1 MSGVGAIN
9 RMTAGQNR
17 DAMIA
22 STIQR
27 RSSALLRSLL
37 ILLVLFSAA
46 SMARAQEPAVELT
59 GIAAAPIRLSPQALS
74 GLPVAERDVTF
85 ETSKGP
91 ATRRYKGVL
100 LWDVLQANKA
110 LDGLKPVE
118 QLKKTFLVSAK
129 DGYQIAF
136 SIGEIHP
143 DFGNMP
149 LILVTAVDGKL
160 LDGGWRLV
168 APGDKRGARAVY
180 EVTKIELR

>member
-1 MSGVGAIN
+1 M
-9 RMTAGQNR
+9 
-17 DAMIA
+17 
-22 STIQR
+22 
-27 RSSALLRSLL
+27 LRTL
-37 ILLVLFSAA
+37 ILLALLT
-46 SMARAQEPAVELT
+46 MAPALRAQEPAVELN
-59 GIAAAPIRLSPQALS
+59 GIGSAPIRLSAQSLAA
-74 GLPVAERDVTF
+74 LPVAERDVTF

-143 DFGNMP
+143 DFGNLP
-149 LILVTAVDGKL
+149 LILVSTVDGKP

-168 APGDKRGARAVY
+168 APGDRRGARAVY
-180 EVTKIELR
+180 EVVKIELR

>member
-1 MSGVGAIN
+1 MLRTLLLLLALLSAAPAVRAQDPTIEL
-9 RMTAGQNR
+9 AG
-17 DAMIA
+17 IGSA
-22 STIQR
+22 ST
-27 RSSALLRSLL
+27 
-37 ILLVLFSAA
+37 
-46 SMARAQEPAVELT
+46 
-59 GIAAAPIRLSPQALS
+59 RLSSQSLS
-74 GLPVAERDVTF
+74 GLPVAEREVTF

-100 LWDVLQANKA
+100 LWDVLQANKV
-110 LDGLKPVE
+110 LDGLKPAD
-118 QLKKTFLVSAK
+118 QLKKTFFVSAK

-149 LILVTAVDGKL
+149 LLLVTAVDGKP
-160 LDGGWRLV
+160 LDRGWRLV

>member
-1 MSGVGAIN
+1 M
-9 RMTAGQNR
+9 
-17 DAMIA
+17 
-22 STIQR
+22 
-27 RSSALLRSLL
+27 LRAL
-37 ILLVLFSAA
+37 ILLALLTAA
-46 SMARAQEPAVELT
+46 PALRAQEPAVELT
-59 GIAAAPIRLSPQALS
+59 GIGPAPIRLSSQSLAA
-74 GLPVAERDVTF
+74 LPVAEREVTF

-118 QLKKTFLVSAK
+118 QLKKTFVVSAK

-143 DFGNMP
+143 DFGNLP
-149 LILVTAVDGKL
+149 LILVSAVDGKP

-180 EVTKIELR
+180 EVVKVELR

>member
-1 MSGVGAIN
+1 M
-9 RMTAGQNR
+9 
-17 DAMIA
+17 
-22 STIQR
+22 
-27 RSSALLRSLL
+27 LRSLL
-37 ILLVLFSAA
+37 LAFALLTITPAL
-46 SMARAQEPAVELT
+46 RAQEPAVELA
-59 GIAAAPIRLSPQALS
+59 GIGPAPIRLSTQSLAA
-74 GLPVAERDVTF
+74 LPVTERDVTF

-91 ATRRYKGVL
+91 ATRRYKGVQ

-129 DGYQIAF
+129 DGYQVAF

-143 DFGNMP
+143 DFGNLP
-149 LILVTAVDGKL
+149 LILVSAVDGKA

-180 EVTKIELR
+180 EVVKIELR

>member
-1 MSGVGAIN
+1 ML
-9 RMTAGQNR
+9 RPLL
-17 DAMIA
+17 IA
-22 STIQR
+22 LALLTI
-27 RSSALLRSLL
+27 SSAL
-37 ILLVLFSAA
+37 
-46 SMARAQEPAVELT
+46 RAQEPAVALT
-59 GIAAAPIRLSPQALS
+59 GIGSAPIQLTPQSLAA
-74 GLPVAERDVTF
+74 LPVAEREVTF

-118 QLKKTFLVSAK
+118 QLKKTFLVGAK

-143 DFGNMP
+143 DFGNLP
-149 LILVTAVDGKL
+149 LILVSAVDGKP

-180 EVTKIELR
+180 EVVKIELR

>member
-1 MSGVGAIN
+1 M
-9 RMTAGQNR
+9 
-17 DAMIA
+17 
-22 STIQR
+22 
-27 RSSALLRSLL
+27 LRPL
-37 ILLVLFSAA
+37 LLVLALLT
-46 SMARAQEPAVELT
+46 MAPALHAEQPAVAIT
-59 GIAAAPIRLSPQALS
+59 GIGTAPIQLTPQMLAA
-74 GLPVAERDVTF
+74 LPVIERDVTF

-143 DFGNMP
+143 DFGNLP
-149 LILVTAVDGKL
+149 LILVSTVDGKP

-180 EVTKIELR
+180 EVVKVELR

>member
-1 MSGVGAIN
+1 M
-9 RMTAGQNR
+9 
-17 DAMIA
+17 
-22 STIQR
+22 
-27 RSSALLRSLL
+27 LRSLL
-37 ILLVLFSAA
+37 IAFALLAA
-46 SMARAQEPAVELT
+46 APALHAQEPAVALV
-59 GIAAAPIRLSPQALS
+59 GIGTAPIQLTTQSLAA
-74 GLPVAERDVTF
+74 LPVAEREVTF

-118 QLKKTFLVSAK
+118 QLKKTFLVSAR

-143 DFGNMP
+143 DFGNLP
-149 LILVTAVDGKL
+149 LILVSAVDGKP

-180 EVTKIELR
+180 EVVKIELR

>member
-1 MSGVGAIN
+1 MLSLALNG
-9 RMTAGQNR
+9 
-17 DAMIA
+17 DF
-22 STIQR
+22 
-27 RSSALLRSLL
+27 ALLRSLL
-37 ILLVLFSAA
+37 MLLTLLTMGPVL
-46 SMARAQEPAVELT
+46 RAEEPAVELT
-59 GIAAAPIRLSPQALS
+59 GISPAPIRLSTQALAA
-74 GLPVAERDVTF
+74 LPVAERGVTF

-118 QLKKTFLVSAK
+118 QLKKTFLVSAR

-143 DFGNMP
+143 DFGNLP
-149 LILVTAVDGKL
+149 LILVSAVDGKP

-168 APGDKRGARAVY
+168 APGDRRGARAVY
-180 EVTKIELR
+180 EVVRIELR

>member
-1 MSGVGAIN
+1 LLRPLLLAL
-9 RMTAGQNR
+9 
-17 DAMIA
+17 
-22 STIQR
+22 
-27 RSSALLRSLL
+27 ALLT
-37 ILLVLFSAA
+37 
-46 SMARAQEPAVELT
+46 MAPALHAEPPAVAIT
-59 GIAAAPIRLSPQALS
+59 GIGAAPIQLTPQALAA
-74 GLPVAERDVTF
+74 LPVTERDVTF

-143 DFGNMP
+143 DFGNLP
-149 LILVTAVDGKL
+149 LILVSAVDGKP

-180 EVTKIELR
+180 EVVKIELR

>member
-1 MSGVGAIN
+1 ML
-9 RMTAGQNR
+9 RPLL
-17 DAMIA
+17 IA
-22 STIQR
+22 L
-27 RSSALLRSLL
+27 ALLT
-37 ILLVLFSAA
+37 
-46 SMARAQEPAVELT
+46 MAPALHAQEPSVELI
-59 GIAAAPIRLSPQALS
+59 GIGSTPTRLSPQALAALS
-74 GLPVAERDVTF
+74 VAERDVTF

-110 LDGLKPVE
+110 LDGLKPAE

-143 DFGNMP
+143 DFGNLP
-149 LILVTAVDGKL
+149 LILVSAVDGKP

-168 APGDKRGARAVY
+168 APGDRRGARAVY
-180 EVTKIELR
+180 EVVKIELR

>member
-1 MSGVGAIN
+1 ML
-9 RMTAGQNR
+9 RTLL
-17 DAMIA
+17 IA
-22 STIQR
+22 L
-27 RSSALLRSLL
+27 ALLTIAPTL
-37 ILLVLFSAA
+37 
-46 SMARAQEPAVELT
+46 RAQEPAVELT
-59 GIAAAPIRLSPQALS
+59 GVGPAPIRLSSQSLAA
-74 GLPVAERDVTF
+74 LPVAEREVTF

-100 LWDVLQANKA
+100 LWDVLQASKA

-118 QLKKTFLVSAK
+118 QLKKTFVVSAK

-143 DFGNMP
+143 DFGNLP
-149 LILVTAVDGKL
+149 LILVSAVDGKP

-180 EVTKIELR
+180 EVVKVELR

>member
-1 MSGVGAIN
+1 M
-9 RMTAGQNR
+9 
-17 DAMIA
+17 
-22 STIQR
+22 
-27 RSSALLRSLL
+27 LRSLL
-37 ILLVLFSAA
+37 IAFALL
-46 SMARAQEPAVELT
+46 MAPPTLRAQEPIVALV
-59 GIAAAPIRLSPQALS
+59 GISSAPIQLTAQSLAAL
-74 GLPVAERDVTF
+74 PAAERDVTF

-143 DFGNMP
+143 DFGNLP
-149 LILVTAVDGKL
+149 LILVTAVDGKP
-160 LDGGWRLV
+160 LDGGWRLA

-180 EVTKIELR
+180 EVVKIELR